1 MSSLYKRYCTYFYA
15 TSIAPHIPEKNCTVF
30 SAMCPW
36 CKERIL
42 YNKFTEGSAFGVRNQ
57 MATEDFEKLQ
67 DITLVFPKR
76 KKHKRLAS
84 DVPSDYVKDVPS
96 DYVKDVPSDY
106 VKDVPSD
113 YVKDVP
119 SDYVKDYEES
129 YAIHSDSPKASA
141 TLSRRLLQ
149 KLLED
154 KGNVK
159 KGDLSYEIQ
168 QVIDSKQL
176 PKSTADCIDAV
187 RNIGNFAAHSLK
199 STATGQIIDVEPG
212 EAEWNLDTLEL
223 LFDDYFVKPADIM
236 RKQNALNQK
245 LQSLGKPPMKTSGP

>member
-84 DVPSDYVKDVPS
+84 
-96 DYVKDVPSDY
+96 
-106 VKDVPSD
+106 DVPSD

>member
-1 MSSLYKRYCTYFYA
+1 LESAIKWQLRTLR
-15 TSIAPHIPEKNCTVF
+15 NC
-30 SAMCPW
+30 
-36 CKERIL
+36 
-42 YNKFTEGSAFGVRNQ
+42 
-57 MATEDFEKLQ
+57 
-67 DITLVFPKR
+67 LVFPKR

-84 DVPSDYVKDVPS
+84 
-96 DYVKDVPSDY
+96 
-106 VKDVPSD
+106 
-113 YVKDVP
+113 DVP

-141 TLSRRLLQ
+141 ALSRRLLQ

-187 RNIGNFAAHSLK
+187 RNIGNFAAHPLK

-223 LFDDYFVKPADIM
+223 LFDDDYFVKPADIM

>member
-84 DVPSDYVKDVPS
+84 
-96 DYVKDVPSDY
+96 DVPSDY